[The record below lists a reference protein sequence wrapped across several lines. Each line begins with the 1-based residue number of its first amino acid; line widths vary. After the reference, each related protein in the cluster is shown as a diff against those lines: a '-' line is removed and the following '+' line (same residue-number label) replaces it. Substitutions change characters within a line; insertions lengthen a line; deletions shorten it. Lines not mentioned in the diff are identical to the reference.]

1 MNAYAKNG
9 NVGKMSEMESPTLTL
24 PQMGRERLTGG
35 ILSEGPHPNPPPNGE
50 GTPDGRNI
58 I

>member
-24 PQMGRERLTGG
+24 PQMGREHLTGG
-35 ILSEGPHPNPPPNGE
+35 M
-50 GTPDGRNI
+50 
-58 I
+58 